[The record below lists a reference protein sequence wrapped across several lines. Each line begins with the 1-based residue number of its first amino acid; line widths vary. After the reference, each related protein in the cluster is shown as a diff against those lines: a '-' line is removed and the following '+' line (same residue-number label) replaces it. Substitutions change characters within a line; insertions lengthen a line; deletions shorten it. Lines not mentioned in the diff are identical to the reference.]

1 MFFNYFLTTAAKDCY
16 CDCSGDIILTTCLYF
31 NFIWLLL
38 LRPLVVLRTLM
49 IQSDKMPDSE
59 WSVINPLL
67 QQSQSV
73 YLDFGSH
80 LVIIIVSIFV
90 PFSTHGG
97 FRTDINKR
105 IKTVEPHKYCPSN
118 AIKALEA
125 NLDFD
130 FSKDMSDSDSLKS
143 IKMTNSY
150 YKNTL

>member
-1 MFFNYFLTTAAKDCY
+1 
-16 CDCSGDIILTTCLYF
+16 
-31 NFIWLLL
+31 
-38 LRPLVVLRTLM
+38 M

-59 WSVINPLL
+59 WPAINPLL

-105 IKTVEPHKYCPSN
+105 IKTVELHKYCPSN

-125 NLDFD
+125 NYLDFD
-130 FSKDMSDSDSLKS
+130 ISKDMSESDSLKS
-143 IKMTNSY
+143 IKMTNSH